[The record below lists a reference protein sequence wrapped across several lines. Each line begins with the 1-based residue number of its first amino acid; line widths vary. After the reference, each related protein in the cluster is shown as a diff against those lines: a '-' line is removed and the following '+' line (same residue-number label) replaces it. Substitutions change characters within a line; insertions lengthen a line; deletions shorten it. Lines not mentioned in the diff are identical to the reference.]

1 MVIHQRVMFLNIELD
16 PRETNV
22 ALLDLFMRYYLEYS
36 HHASPPLRTP
46 HKIIVKVM
54 TVQLKVRQT
63 IFGGSALRGWYLSNK
78 MLGNTIIW
86 QQFLYK
92 VLCYFWEQS
101 YKVKWRLVRVN
112 WKYKSSFLTRPKTV
126 TILKAAGFGPSFQW
140 NQNVSDSVRQNKSVW
155 VLWCQE
161 KKKKTHSFVTWI
173 KRSLQEQK
181 NRLRVQNFLLVIGRS
196 SWL

>member
-46 HKIIVKVM
+46 HKIIVKVV
-54 TVQLKVRQT
+54 TVQFKVCQT

-86 QQFLYK
+86 QQLK
-92 VLCYFWEQS
+92 TKL
-101 YKVKWRLVRVN
+101 VN

-161 KKKKTHSFVTWI
+161 KKKKNAFVC
-173 KRSLQEQK
+173 
-181 NRLRVQNFLLVIGRS
+181 NMD
-196 SWL
+196 